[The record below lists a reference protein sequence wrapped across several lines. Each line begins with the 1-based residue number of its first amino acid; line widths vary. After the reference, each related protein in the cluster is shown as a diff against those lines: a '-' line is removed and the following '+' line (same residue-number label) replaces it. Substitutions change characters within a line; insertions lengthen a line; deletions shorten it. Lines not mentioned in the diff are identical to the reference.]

1 MVRLLLF
8 IFSFIIALSTYA
20 QSIKLLGTIT
30 DKQGTAINAATVMVK
45 DSVGVITTE
54 HSNPAG
60 YFVVEVKPNQ
70 SFTFSVSCLG
80 YTEYSHEFHGTNKDI
95 AINVILDSET
105 SNLGEAVVTSKAPLM
120 HRKIDRVVYNAERL
134 NATATNFMDI
144 LKQTPG
150 IIVQDDNISMIGKGK
165 IVFLMNGRELKM
177 DMKGLVTFLSSLS
190 SDNLKQIEVMTT
202 PLAKYSA
209 EGNAGI
215 INLIAKKT
223 PNNYF
228 GGNLSNQL
236 SIKEHLYDDINY
248 SMQYKRNKVEAYLT
262 GATGFGNMQFNNNTY
277 VNYPLETWST
287 TNSRLKSNKYAIV
300 TAGADYEL
308 TKNSTLGAII
318 TYHYM
323 RPDFDEKATTTVS
336 SATENKAKFFETLT
350 DFNCNY
356 HRTNANLHYAINH
369 LVSKGG
375 SFNIDVDYLNYA
387 IDAKEGLQTT
397 HDEILSYLN
406 RPSTGIKIYQGKA
419 DFELPVGKTT
429 LSFGGV
435 YTQSKTDNQT
445 NYEYI
450 TNDKDLN
457 DHFVYREEIIA
468 AYADINYKLSNKIE
482 TKLGLRGEYGNL
494 DGNSIKLNTRTRS
507 HQLDLFPTAFLNY
520 SWNDSHSLSLSFSS
534 RINRPSYVDINP
546 FSTYIDSH
554 TIQSGNPKLMPEK
567 SYIVDIEHT
576 LGDLSL
582 SVSSIWRN
590 NAISSYT
597 SIDVAN
603 KLTTTTIDNVMKK
616 QMYHFNASYYFDKV
630 KWFNSSIS
638 GSVYTLITKPMP
650 NYNLEKTNHTAFFL
664 YMSNNFYFNKQK
676 TFVFNLWGQ
685 YQSKEKD
692 VVGETL
698 SRYRIDCGLKYFLF
712 NKKLSIGINYLN
724 MLSSHTKSIVKSN
737 NATYTYDNNP
747 YRVLKLSISYQ
758 FGKKLNVRPKNFGI
772 SSDRL

>member
-1 MVRLLLF
+1 MRRLLLF
-8 IFSFIIALSTYA
+8 IFSFIISLATYA
-20 QSIKLLGTIT
+20 QNIKLSGTIT
-30 DKQGTAINAATVMVK
+30 DKQGTAINAATIIVK
-45 DSVGVITTE
+45 DCVGVIATE
-54 HSNPAG
+54 HSNSAG
-60 YFVVEVKPNQ
+60 FFVVEVKPNQ
-70 SFTFSVSCLG
+70 PFTFSVSCLG
-80 YTEYSHEFHGTNKDI
+80 YTEYRHTFHGTNKDI
-95 AINVILDSET
+95 AINAILDTEA

-134 NATATNFMDI
+134 NATASNFMDV

-150 IIVQDDNISMIGKGK
+150 VIVQDDNISMISKGK
-165 IVFLMNGRELKM
+165 IIILMNGRELKM
-177 DMKGLVTFLSSLS
+177 DMKGLVTFLGSLS
-190 SDNLKQIEVMTT
+190 SNYLKQIEVMET
-202 PLAKYSA
+202 PPAKYSA

-215 INLIAKKT
+215 INLITKKT

-228 GGNLSNQL
+228 GGNLSNKL

-248 SMQYKRNKVEAYLT
+248 SVQYKRNKVEAYLT
-262 GATGFGNMQFNNNTY
+262 AATGFGNMQFNNNTSVY
-277 VNYPLETWST
+277 YPLETWFT
-287 TNSRLKSNKYAIV
+287 TSSRLKSNKYALV

-318 TYHYM
+318 TYNYM
-323 RPDFDEKATTTVS
+323 RPDADNKATTTVS

-350 DFNCNY
+350 DFNCKY
-356 HRTNANLHYAINH
+356 HRTNANLHYTVNH

-375 SFNIDVDYLNYA
+375 SLNVDVDYLNYA
-387 IDAKEGLQTT
+387 VDSKVGLQTT
-397 HDEILSYLN
+397 HDESLSYLN
-406 RPSTGIKIYQGKA
+406 NSKPSIKIYQGKA
-419 DFELPVGKTT
+419 DFELPVGKTV

-450 TNDKDLN
+450 TNDDDLN

-468 AYADINYKLSNKIE
+468 AYADINYKLSNKLE
-482 TKLGLRGEYGNL
+482 TKFGLRGEYGNL
-494 DGNSIKLNTRTRS
+494 EGNSIKLNTRTRT
-507 HQLDLFPTAFLNY
+507 HQLDLFPTAFLDY
-520 SWNDSHSLSLSFSS
+520 SWSNNHSLSLSFSS
-534 RINRPSYVDINP
+534 RINRPSYEDINP

-554 TIQSGNPKLMPEK
+554 TIQSGNPQLLPEK

-590 NAISSYT
+590 NVISSYT

-650 NYNLEKTNHTAFFL
+650 NYNLEKTNHTAVFL

-692 VVGETL
+692 VVGETP

-712 NKKLSIGINYLN
+712 DKKLSIGIDYLN

-737 NATYTYDNNP
+737 SATYAYDYNP
-747 YRVLKLSISYQ
+747 YRFLKLSISYQ

-772 SSDRL
+772 SSNRL